1 MEIIIYECLSIIL
14 IIADIKDYEKSYFL
28 PADAPAL
35 KSAETAISKMIFI
48 INYTEI
54 KEFESNK

>member
-1 MEIIIYECLSIIL
+1 MSVSQCVAIIL

-48 INYTEI
+48 I
-54 KEFESNK
+54 S